1 MLDAIIEWD
10 KALFVS
16 LNSMGNPSWDA
27 LWIFITKQSFFVVY
41 PILLYLIFKAKGRD
55 GFMILV
61 FIAFTVLLC
70 DRISVEC
77 FKEVFKR
84 LRPDHT
90 EGLGDQVRFL
100 MNKAGKYSFVSS
112 HATNVF
118 GVATVLSAI
127 LGKYYKG
134 LWIYLFVWASVVSY
148 SRVYVGKHYPLD
160 LVGGAILGLL
170 IGLFVVRLYRFVMK
184 RKAKKTIPNE

>member
-16 LNSMGNPSWDA
+16 LNSMGSPTWDA
-27 LWIFITKQSFFVVY
+27 LWIFITKKSFFIVY
-41 PILLYLIFKAKGRD
+41 PILIYLIFKAKGRD
-55 GFMILV
+55 GFIV
-61 FIAFTVLLC
+61 IAFIALTVLLC

-118 GVATVLSAI
+118 GVAGVLSAI
-127 LGKYYKG
+127 LGKHYKG
-134 LWIYLFVWASVVSY
+134 IYLYLFIWASVVSY

-170 IGLFVVRLYRFVMK
+170 ISIVVVQLYRFVIN
-184 RKAKKTIPNE
+184 RKTKK

>member
-16 LNSMGNPSWDA
+16 LNSMGNPTWDA
-27 LWIFITKQSFFVVY
+27 LWIFLTKKSFFVVY
-41 PILLYLIFKAKGRD
+41 PIFIYLIFKVKGRD
-55 GFMILV
+55 GWLLLAFVGLTIL
-61 FIAFTVLLC
+61 LS
-70 DRISVEC
+70 DQISVQC
-77 FKEVFKR
+77 FKNVFKR

-100 MNKAGKYSFVSS
+100 MNKAGQYGFVSS

-118 GVATVLSAI
+118 GVAGILTAV

-134 LWIYLFVWASVVSY
+134 LWVYLFTWASIVSY
-148 SRVYVGKHYPLD
+148 SRIYVGKHFPMD
-160 LVGGAILGLL
+160 LICGAILGLL
-170 IGLFVVRLYRFVMK
+170 ISFVTVKLYRYVLQ
-184 RKAKKTIPNE
+184 RKIKQSL